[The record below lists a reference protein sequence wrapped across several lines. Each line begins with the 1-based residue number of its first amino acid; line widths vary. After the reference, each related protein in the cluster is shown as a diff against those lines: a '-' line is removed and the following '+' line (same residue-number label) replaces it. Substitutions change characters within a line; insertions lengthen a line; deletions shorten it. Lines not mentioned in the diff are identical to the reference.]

1 MRRESCCEQ
10 VIFKLNPEKWEDIIY
25 AELGK
30 EHFQDMETAHTESL
44 RSERV
49 RYVHGIEKK
58 PVWLVYAKGEA
69 GRGLI
74 IQDIEGHKEFLFYS
88 MANWK
93 LLEI

>member
-1 MRRESCCEQ
+1 MRRESCSEQ

-30 EHFQDMETAHTESL
+30 GHFQDRETAHTASL
-44 RSERV
+44 KSERAGC
-49 RYVHGIEKK
+49 VHSTERK
-58 PVWLVYAKGEA
+58 PVWLVYAQGEA

-74 IQDIEGHKEFLFYS
+74 TQDIEGRKEFLFYS

-93 LLEI
+93 LLEM